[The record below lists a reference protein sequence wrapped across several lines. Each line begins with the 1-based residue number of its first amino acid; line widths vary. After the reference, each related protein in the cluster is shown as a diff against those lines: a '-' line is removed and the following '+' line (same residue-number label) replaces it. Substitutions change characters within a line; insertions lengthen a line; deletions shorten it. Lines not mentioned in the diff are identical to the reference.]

1 MKALRFLSL
10 LLTMMALWSC
20 SSNEEVIT
28 PEVEEPAKEYMVSI
42 GFKGEITFSEAP
54 LSRASGNDL
63 YGIQVYSCGA
73 TDEENNYKE
82 YAYGLFDDLET
93 MNIKLI
99 EGYKYK
105 FISTMVV
112 NGKEKVLFLND
123 EGYAPP
129 FKPSTTV
136 NQINNGFIYS
146 NTNSLVSNVL
156 GGISTGYSHI
166 VSSDG
171 FEAYH
176 RPNLDRYY
184 GEYTDYVPTE
194 NGNVSINMKR
204 TVYGLKVTAN
214 NLTEGTL
221 SIAMAEAPV
230 LTIAHPET
238 EVEDIFTFFSVSEA
252 YSTEDYS
259 ETITTTFTW
268 NRADGVAIPLG
279 THDVTFKRNK
289 QTIVTVEINDASV
302 ENALSMSLESA
313 TMGEGNTYTVEGN
326 EITDTTITPGSNE

>member
-10 LLTMMALWSC
+10 LLTMMTLWSC

-28 PEVEEPAKEYMVSI
+28 PEVEELAKEYMVSI

-105 FISTMVV
+105 FISTMIV
-112 NGKEKVLFLND
+112 NGKNIIFNVDGLYSSPFGYLTDPLLNNSFTYSND
-123 EGYAPP
+123 ETLTG
-129 FKPSTTV
+129 STEV
-136 NQINNGFIYS
+136 GNIKY
-146 NTNSLVSNVL
+146 
-156 GGISTGYSHI
+156 GYS
-166 VSSDG
+166 SLTNNFQG
-171 FEAYH
+171 H
-176 RPNLDRYY
+176 RPNIDRYY
-184 GEYTDYVPTE
+184 GEYTDYVPAE

-230 LTIAHPET
+230 VTIAHPDT
-238 EVEDIFTFFSVSEA
+238 EVEDIFTFRYVSKA

-259 ETITTTFTW
+259 ETIATTFTW
-268 NRADGVAIPLG
+268 NRTDGVAIPLG
-279 THDVTFKRNK
+279 THDIAFKRNK

-302 ENALSMSLESA
+302 QNALSLSLESE
-313 TMGEGNTYTVEGN
+313 TMGEGNTYTVEDN
-326 EITDTTITPGSNE
+326 TITNTTITPGTNG